1 MKDDLVYLKH
11 VAECLRRI
19 EKNVS
24 VGLDEFLKS
33 ETIQDATLRNLQTL
47 SEATQRLS
55 PTLKAS
61 YPSIEWDRIA
71 AFRNVIVHNYLGI
84 DLEIIW
90 QIIESDVPPLREAI
104 MSMIERL
111 ED

>member
-24 VGLDEFLKS
+24 VGLDEFLES

-47 SEATQRLS
+47 SEATQRMS
-55 PTLKAS
+55 SSLKS
-61 YPSIEWDRIA
+61 SFPEIEWDRIA

-90 QIIESDVPPLREAI
+90 RIIESDVPPLREAI
-104 MSMIERL
+104 ISMIERL
-111 ED
+111 EK